1 MSIYLLNYI
10 FEYTNLSSF
19 HCELQVTWYVFTDKA
34 FTTLKLF
41 CNLYTLVLFFRYP
54 GWMFSE
60 IFWISNYVYFKG
72 IIHFVHYFFLYT
84 LKIFCVYKNICQ
96 HNYLSIW
103 SNKSIKEVIF
113 VFFLFLFTST
123 FCHWFQRFGSFLTL
137 RKNMIHV
144 YTLYS
149 QACTWCF
156 LLKITYRK
164 YPFLSNT

>member
-10 FEYTNLSSF
+10 FDYTNLSSF
-19 HCELQVTWYVFTDKA
+19 HCELQVTWCVFTDKA

-72 IIHFVHYFFLYT
+72 IIHFVHYFLYIRWKYSVCMKT
-84 LKIFCVYKNICQ
+84 FSGTIIHQFDQIRALRRSCLSFFCFFSLQ
-96 HNYLSIW
+96 HFVIDFKDWKLSYF
-103 SNKSIKEVIF
+103 K
-113 VFFLFLFTST
+113 
-123 FCHWFQRFGSFLTL
+123 
-137 RKNMIHV
+137 KNMIHV